1 MAPMS
6 LVSATASAPALDAA
20 SQRCIVRAKRI
31 VKVKFI
37 GFPGLPVEAAPVL
50 SLAAP
55 ESRCSPLSLL
65 TRVFGRLWAARP

>member
-6 LVSATASAPALDAA
+6 LVSATAPAFDAA
-20 SQRCIVRAKRI
+20 SQRCIARAKRI

-50 SLAAP
+50 PVAMP
-55 ESRCSPLSLL
+55 EPRLSPLSLL